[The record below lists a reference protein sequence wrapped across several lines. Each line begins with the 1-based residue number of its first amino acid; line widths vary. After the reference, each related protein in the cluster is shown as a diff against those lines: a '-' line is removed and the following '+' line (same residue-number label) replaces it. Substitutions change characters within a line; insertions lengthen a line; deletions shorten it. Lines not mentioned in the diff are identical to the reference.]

1 MTVTAHDSG
10 GLAADQEFTVTLAP
24 VIRRLPKNGWGVR
37 DMSPAWSPDGTRI
50 AFVSPSDRSLEIYVF
65 DWDGSD
71 LERLTNNS
79 GFDGQPAWSRDGT
92 EIAFSAVRSAAIHV
106 AYIAVR

>member
-24 VIRRLPKNGWGVR
+24 VATTR
-37 DMSPAWSPDGTRI
+37 DGNP
-50 AFVSPSDRSLEIYVF
+50 EIYVMNA
-65 DWDGSD
+65 DGSD
-71 LERLTNNS
+71 AERLTNNS
-79 GFDGQPAWSRDGT
+79 GFDGQPAWSPDGT
-92 EIAFSAVRSAAIHV
+92 EIAFSAARSAAIHV